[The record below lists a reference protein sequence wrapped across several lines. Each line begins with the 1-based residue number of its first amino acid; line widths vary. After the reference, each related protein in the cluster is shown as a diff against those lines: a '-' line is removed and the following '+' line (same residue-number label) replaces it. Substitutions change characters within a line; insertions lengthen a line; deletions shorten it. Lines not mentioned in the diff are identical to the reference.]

1 MNKTLLRSV
10 VTGLLLLLAT
20 GSSMA
25 QGCPNDNV
33 LVAGNL
39 TPPGVSLS
47 TTQTMAAGQYML
59 AYVEF
64 GAQYTLTTCSLAGWD
79 TQITVFEDV
88 SGNYVA
94 YNDDFCGLQTSLT
107 FTSNICGYV
116 RVILDQY
123 FCNASGLTCDVMMT
137 QNTAGAAPTL
147 TAAPDQSACYGNPD
161 TIGIPGNGSGGMPPY
176 AYSWMPLSNLST
188 PTAASSTVTTVTAT
202 TVYTLTLTDANGCTA
217 SDVVQVSVQAAAPVA
232 LGNDTTVCT
241 TSYVL
246 DAGNP
251 GSSYL
256 WNTGAGTQQITIT
269 QSGTYSV
276 SVQFPS
282 GCINSDAITVTINN
296 PPTYSL
302 GADTSS
308 CGNNVVID
316 GGSGY
321 TSYTWSTGGTS
332 QTETITSSDTISI
345 VVTDANGCTMTDTIG
360 ITLNP
365 APLVNLGPDIVQ
377 CGGSALLDAGNP
389 GSLYF
394 WSNSTSSQ
402 TTSVSTTGTYY
413 VDVLTQ
419 AGCAS
424 SDTVNV
430 TINYQPV
437 QSLGPDTS
445 ICLASVVLDAGNPGS
460 TYLWSNSM
468 TTQTVTVGSGTYSV
482 LITDSAGCSIM
493 DTITVTTNTP
503 PNVVAS
509 ADTAICPGGTANLSA
524 TGALTYLWSNNAT
537 SNPTGVNPT
546 TNTSYYVTGT
556 DANGCQASDV
566 VIVTILNPA
575 TASFTHTVAMATAYF
590 TNTSTGAFSYSW
602 NFDDGS
608 PLDNSANP
616 AHTYTVNG
624 VYTVT
629 LTVTGPCGTV
639 TYTQTITISDVGV
652 GDNDLENSLIIY
664 PNPNGGEFTVSFNF
678 AEAKDVTITLTDVAG
693 REITRMQEYNL
704 LTFTRELGS
713 EGLANG
719 IYFVSI
725 TTADGTVT
733 RRISVQK

>member
-1 MNKTLLRSV
+1 MNKLILGSV
-10 VTGLLLLLAT
+10 LTAFLLLT
-20 GSSMA
+20 GA
-25 QGCPNDNV
+25 QSLNAQCANDNV

-39 TPPGVSLS
+39 TPPGVSMS
-47 TTQTMAAGQYML
+47 TTQTFNAGEYML

-64 GAQYTLTTCSLAGWD
+64 GAQYTITTCSLGSYD
-79 TQITVFEDV
+79 TQITVYEDV
-88 SGNYVA
+88 SGNFVV
-94 YNDDFCGLQTSLT
+94 YNDDFCGLQTSVT

-116 RVILDQY
+116 RVCLDQY
-123 FCNASGLTCDVMMT
+123 YCSNSGLSSGVMMT

-147 TAAPDQSACYGNPD
+147 TAAPDQSTCYGNAD
-161 TIGIPGNGSGGMPPY
+161 TIGIAGNGSGGMPPY

-188 PTAASSTVTTVTAT
+188 PTAASSTVTSVTTT
-202 TVYTLTLTDANGCTA
+202 TVYTLTLTDANGCTV

-232 LGNDTTVCT
+232 LGNDTTICG
-241 TSYVL
+241 TSFVL

-256 WNTGAGTQQITIT
+256 WNTGAGTQQITVT

-276 SVQFPS
+276 AVQFPS
-282 GCINSDAITVTINN
+282 GCINSDAITITINN
-296 PPTYSL
+296 PPPFSL

-308 CGNNVVID
+308 CGNNIVID

-332 QTETITSSDTISI
+332 QMETVTASDTISV
-345 VVTDANGCTMTDTIG
+345 VVTDAGGCTMTDTIG

-365 APLVNLGPDIVQ
+365 SPLVNLGPDIVQ
-377 CGGSALLDAGNP
+377 CGGSATLDAGNP
-389 GSLYF
+389 GSLFF

-402 TTSVSTTGTYY
+402 TTSVSTSGTYY

-424 SDTVNV
+424 SDTVDV
-430 TINYQPV
+430 TINFQPV

-445 ICLASVVLDAGNPGS
+445 ICLATVTLDAGNPGS

-468 TTQTVTVGSGTYSV
+468 TSQTITVNSGTFTV
-482 LITDSAGCSIM
+482 LITDPAGCSVM

-524 TGALTYLWSNNAT
+524 SGALTYLWSNNAT

-546 TNTSYYVTGT
+546 SNTSYYVTGT

-566 VIVTILNPA
+566 VIVTILTPA
-575 TASFTHTVAMATAYF
+575 TALFTANVVGATAFF
-590 TNTSTGAFSYSW
+590 TNQSTGAFSYSW

-608 PLDNSANP
+608 PIEISANP
-616 AHTYTVNG
+616 SHTYTVNG

-639 TYTQTITISDVGV
+639 TYTQTITITDVSV
-652 GDNDLENSLIIY
+652 ADNDLENSLSIY

-678 AEAKDVTITLTDVAG
+678 SEAKDVTIILSDVSG
-693 REITRMQEYNL
+693 REITKLQEYNVNA
-704 LTFTRELGS
+704 FTRELGS
-713 EGLANG
+713 ESLANG
-719 IYFVSI
+719 IYFV
-725 TTADGTVT
+725 TVATADGVVT
-733 RRISVQK
+733 RKISVQK